1 MADPQRVG
9 YRDPP
14 SRSPSFD
21 ANPGI
26 ACLQRGNAP
35 LQRRTDILIG
45 QDIQLRPKPFY
56 GTLSHREP
64 GAGPAVER
72 VMGIVSLLGLPVPA
86 HFQPDVNAAQ
96 PIIDTSVAEILQ
108 HIAAD

>member
-14 SRSPSFD
+14 FRSPSFD

-26 ACLQRGNAP
+26 ARLQRGNAP

-45 QDIQLRPKPFY
+45 QDIQLWPKPFY

-64 GAGPAVER
+64 GAGPAVEC
-72 VMGIVSLLGLPVPA
+72 VMGIGPLLGLPVPA
-86 HFQPDVNAAQ
+86 PVQRDVSGAH
-96 PIIDTSVAEILQ
+96 PIL
-108 HIAAD
+108 